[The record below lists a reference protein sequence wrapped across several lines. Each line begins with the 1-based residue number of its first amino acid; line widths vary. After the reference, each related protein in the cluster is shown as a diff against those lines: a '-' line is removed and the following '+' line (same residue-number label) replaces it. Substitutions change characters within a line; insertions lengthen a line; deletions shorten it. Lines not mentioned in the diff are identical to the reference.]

1 MSRNLKDFFFK
12 QAKRHGFLARSA
24 FKLTE
29 IQERFR
35 VIRAGGSVLDLGC
48 CPGAWIQVALQAI
61 TAQRAS
67 TKPSSLILGVD
78 LKTCR
83 LPQALEGR
91 QQIQLLEA
99 DARHL
104 QAVQLL
110 QHCRQGFH
118 TVLSD
123 MCPDTSGI
131 AAADVARSL
140 ELAGHAVRLALSN
153 SSELPDG
160 IRVTP
165 PDQSASLSDAHE
177 TSPEGPQ
184 PGGVLLP
191 EGHLV
196 VKVLSG
202 SGCNELHDYLRH
214 HFRKV
219 VWAQPKASRSESRE
233 MYLVGLCRQ
242 LTNSAGART
251 RVVPK

>member
-78 LKTCR
+78 LKAATGVGGSSANSAVGSRCK
-83 LPQALEGR
+83 AF
-91 QQIQLLEA
+91 A
-99 DARHL
+99 SCAAAAAL
-104 QAVQLL
+104 QA
-110 QHCRQGFH
+110 G
-118 TVLSD
+118 
-123 MCPDTSGI
+123 
-131 AAADVARSL
+131 
-140 ELAGHAVRLALSN
+140 
-153 SSELPDG
+153 LPHN
-160 IRVTP
+160 
-165 PDQSASLSDAHE
+165 QSASLSDAHE

-196 VKVLSG
+196 VKI
-202 SGCNELHDYLRH
+202 
-214 HFRKV
+214 
-219 VWAQPKASRSESRE
+219 
-233 MYLVGLCRQ
+233 
-242 LTNSAGART
+242 
-251 RVVPK
+251 

>member
-78 LKTCR
+78 LKAAT
-83 LPQALEGR
+83 G
-91 QQIQLLEA
+91 
-99 DARHL
+99 
-104 QAVQLL
+104 
-110 QHCRQGFH
+110 HCRQGFH